1 MAVRKALRE
10 EAQEPYKAAVEEV
23 FWELVAA
30 LVAVHQL
37 HMIHQLVFFT
47 VNLAGRMALE
57 LVTRLGGVELL
68 EVKHPQHLHRTVDV
82 LFKVALVVPAVVV

>member
-1 MAVRKALRE
+1 
-10 EAQEPYKAAVEEV
+10 
-23 FWELVAA
+23 
-30 LVAVHQL
+30 
-37 HMIHQLVFFT
+37 
-47 VNLAGRMALE
+47 MALE